1 MTTLQIIDDYF
12 ARPVEMRG
20 RVLAGEFGTQT
31 GPDGAKYT
39 NINVAEM
46 PELFPPL
53 ERALRA
59 KVEPKLAVFR
69 VDLDG
74 ELPHCPVHSDE
85 ICATHAGILYLNT
98 PEQCRGGTAFWRHKR
113 TGLEEMPEGVGPLCI
128 HELKQLNLDWHDASQ
143 WEQTTFVPMKFN
155 RFITYPTR
163 MFHSR
168 WPLEGFG
175 TSKEN
180 GRLIWTLFYDRD

>member
-1 MTTLQIIDDYF
+1 MNTLQIIDGF
-12 ARPVEMRG
+12 CANPVRLREL
-20 RVLAGEFGTQT
+20 VLAGEFGTQT

-39 NINVAEM
+39 NINIQSM
-46 PELFPPL
+46 PELFTPL
-53 ERALRA
+53 QMFLRA
-59 KVEPKLAVFR
+59 KVTSKLAVFR

-98 PEQCRGGTAFWRHKR
+98 PEQCKGGTAFWRHKR
-113 TGLEEMPEGVGPLCI
+113 TGLETMPEANGPLSI
-128 HELKQLNLDWHDASQ
+128 HELKRLASDWHDASQ

>member
-1 MTTLQIIDDYF
+1 MTTLQIIDDF
-12 ARPVEMRG
+12 CPVPGMRDKALG
-20 RVLAGEFGTQT
+20 GEFKTHI

-39 NINVAEM
+39 NINVEQF
-46 PELFPPL
+46 PELFSCL
-53 ERALRA
+53 ETGLGCKAQ
-59 KVEPKLAVFR
+59 PKLAVFR

-85 ICATHAGILYLNT
+85 ICATHAGILYLNL

-113 TGLEEMPEGVGPLCI
+113 TRLEMMPELNGPLAI
-128 HELKQLNLDWHDASQ
+128 HELKQLAADWHDASQ
-143 WEQTTFVPMKFN
+143 WEQTSFSAMKFN

-168 WPLEGFG
+168 WPLDGFG
-175 TSKEN
+175 QSKEN
-180 GRLIWTLFYDRD
+180 GRLIWTVFYDRD